1 MIVNYNWITN
11 PPLCCGIKKGQT
23 MRNGEGFVNYYEGKC
38 QQESTE
44 RERKVGHI
52 VNNCKNAY
60 LLIDLLYF
68 LNTNMT
74 L

>member
-1 MIVNYNWITN
+1 
-11 PPLCCGIKKGQT
+11 

>member
-1 MIVNYNWITN
+1 LDHKS
-11 PPLCCGIKKGQT
+11 PLELWYKKGADDEKWGGICQLLI
-23 MRNGEGFVNYYEGKC
+23 EGKC
-38 QQESTE
+38 QQESTD